1 MARRTVSSSGHSPD
15 SQRQEPQWPRGRSVR
30 SAGSGNRAVRSRR
43 DMPES
48 PTRDNTAA
56 VRDDEQPP
64 TQSQSFEEYPKA
76 MRGRQARSGRSAKAA
91 RSVRAGKE
99 RRVRGGQSR
108 TVEPRTA
115 TSGTHDAERQS
126 ASGESTQ
133 VSSGPNDSAKR
144 PRYRFRKLV
153 RKRRRESERTART
166 AQSSQSKAVSAPGS
180 FVDARALESEDLV
193 ARTLDESAGTIGVA
207 TRPKVVDFKE
217 RQRERK
223 TANLRVLAM
232 RIGIGAVVF
241 ALVIA
246 LIWLLFFS
254 PALRLRQDRITVMG
268 ANEWVNR
275 TQILDIAKQQAGK
288 SLLIVSD
295 KSVEQQLDDIPGV
308 SSSRA
313 TKKFPNGL
321 EVEVTAQ
328 RPAAMLKVAGKD
340 GLTAVDN
347 QTRVLNSVTNQAVKG
362 IPVIE
367 VKNIDDALG
376 QRSVRAAVTILD
388 AMPESWRTRVTAVSA
403 NTQDSVTTTLDN
415 GITIVW
421 GDSADLKLKMAI
433 VDKIMNDPNV
443 IGDKKQIN
451 VSAPGR
457 PIIK

>member
-246 LIWLLFFS
+246 L
-254 PALRLRQDRITVMG
+254 MG

-275 TQILDIAKQQAGK
+275 THILDIAKQQAGK

-421 GDSADLKLKMAI
+421 GDSAELKLKMAI

>member
-1 MARRTVSSSGHSPD
+1 
-15 SQRQEPQWPRGRSVR
+15 
-30 SAGSGNRAVRSRR
+30 
-43 DMPES
+43 
-48 PTRDNTAA
+48 
-56 VRDDEQPP
+56 
-64 TQSQSFEEYPKA
+64 
-76 MRGRQARSGRSAKAA
+76 
-91 RSVRAGKE
+91 
-99 RRVRGGQSR
+99 
-108 TVEPRTA
+108 
-115 TSGTHDAERQS
+115 
-126 ASGESTQ
+126 
-133 VSSGPNDSAKR
+133 
-144 PRYRFRKLV
+144 
-153 RKRRRESERTART
+153 
-166 AQSSQSKAVSAPGS
+166 
-180 FVDARALESEDLV
+180 
-193 ARTLDESAGTIGVA
+193 
-207 TRPKVVDFKE
+207 
-217 RQRERK
+217 
-223 TANLRVLAM
+223 M

-421 GDSADLKLKMAI
+421 GDSAELKLKMAI